1 MKVRYL
7 EYVWRAVH
15 VVVKVEGMCE
25 VGCLGMK
32 VEYMNMFMKEGCLEH
47 EYVRWAVQV
56 SCRDI

>member
-25 VGCLGMK
+25 VGCLLLGMK
-32 VEYMNMFMKEGCLEH
+32 VEYMKMFMKEG
-47 EYVRWAVQV
+47 V
-56 SCRDI
+56 